1 MRLPFVCKPVYNVP
15 VKPVKSKDDCKP
27 VCNVPSKPVRS
38 QDVCKPVYNVPY
50 NSGNSN
56 VCRPFSDDASKHV
69 KSKVLY
75 EPISKVS
82 FKHSKSVVSKSANH
96 NSESGDPVCAVELL
110 NTAPSNSVNFVVAPE
125 RVDNVS
131 SKSGK
136 AQAVCKSVTNLIG

>member
-56 VCRPFSDDASKHV
+56 VCRPFSDDASNMLNPRFYMNLLV
-69 KSKVLY
+69 RS
-75 EPISKVS
+75 
-82 FKHSKSVVSKSANH
+82 
-96 NSESGDPVCAVELL
+96 LL
-110 NTAPSNSVNFVVAPE
+110 NTQNLLSVNLLIIIL
-125 RVDNVS
+125 
-131 SKSGK
+131 
-136 AQAVCKSVTNLIG
+136 NLVILFALWNFLTLHLATL